1 MSIKKT
7 ETGWIVDI
15 QPGGRGHKR
24 FRKTFDTKREALEWE
39 TWVKGQTQQEPEW
52 SPKSKKDRRRLTE
65 LIELWWQHHGQQL
78 RDGEHTRNR
87 LRQLADMMGN
97 PLATEVTAESFAAY
111 RSIRL
116 DAGVKANTVNREHAY
131 LRAVFNELKRLGHW
145 NGENPLSAVRQF
157 KIVESELS
165 FLTLEQIKTLLAEL
179 DRSQNAHVGLVTRV
193 ALATGARWSEAEGLR
208 SSQLRE
214 NAIDFSRTK
223 SGKNRTVPISADL
236 ASMLHAQACQHTGA
250 LFGPCYEAFR
260 DAVART
266 DIELP
271 KGQMTHVLRHTFA
284 SHFMMNGGNILAL
297 QRILGHSTLTMTMRY
312 AHLSPDHLAEAATL
326 NPLSRLTVG

>member
-7 ETGWIVDI
+7 EAGWLVDI
-15 QPGGRGHKR
+15 QPGGRGHRR
-24 FRKTFDTKREALEWE
+24 FRKTFLTKREALEWE

-52 SPKSKKDRRRLTE
+52 SPKAKKDTRRLTG

-87 LRQLADMMGN
+87 LKQLAEMMDN

-111 RSIRL
+111 RRQRL
-116 DAGVKANTVNREHAY
+116 DAGVTPNTVNREHAY

-145 NGENPLSAVRQF
+145 DAENPLSTVRQF
-157 KIVESELS
+157 KIAENELS
-165 FLTLEQIKTLLAEL
+165 FLTLEQIKILLAEL
-179 DRSQNAHVGLVTRV
+179 DRSQNPHVGLVARV

-208 SSQLRE
+208 ASQLRE
-214 NAIDFSRTK
+214 SAIDFTKTK
-223 SGKNRTVPISADL
+223 SGKNRTVPIANDL
-236 ASMLHAQACQHTGA
+236 ATSLRQRVANGKDA
-250 LFGPCYEAFR
+250 LFGPSYEAFR
-260 DAVART
+260 DGVDRAG
-266 DIELP
+266 IELP

-312 AHLSPDHLAEAATL
+312 AHLSPDHLAEAASL
-326 NPLSRLTVG
+326 NPLARLTLG